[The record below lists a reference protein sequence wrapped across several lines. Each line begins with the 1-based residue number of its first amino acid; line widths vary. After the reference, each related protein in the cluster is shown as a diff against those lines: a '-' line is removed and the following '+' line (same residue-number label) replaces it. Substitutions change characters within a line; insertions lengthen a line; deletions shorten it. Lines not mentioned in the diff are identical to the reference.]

1 MKERISHNL
10 FFAAKLIIEDKI
22 MNESIKKRILKLAQ
36 NPYVQGWGSIA
47 DIFGPSTVKRPGALT
62 DDVKALRGDW
72 TKVGN
77 DMKIALDMYRK
88 EAFYGK

>member
-1 MKERISHNL
+1 M
-10 FFAAKLIIEDKI
+10 I
-22 MNESIKKRILKLAQ
+22 MNKSIKNRILKLAR

-47 DIFGPSTVKRPGALT
+47 EIFGPSTVRRSGSLA
-62 DDVKALRGDW
+62 DDIEALRGDW

-77 DMKIALDMYRK
+77 DMKVALDMYRK

>member
-1 MKERISHNL
+1 MALQKKHI
-10 FFAAKLIIEDKI
+10 FADILNTEDKI
-22 MNESIKKRILKLAQ
+22 MNESIKKRILKLAR

-47 DIFGPSTVKRPGALT
+47 EIFGPSIVRRSGTLA
-62 DDVKALRGDW
+62 DDIEALRGDW
-72 TKVGN
+72 VKVGN